1 MNLHNTYG
9 VCIENHVL
17 MNFTAQE
24 MVWPKLSGRE
34 SRKYSK
40 LQPYARWEWEKLR
53 TFHLDILEWVHHGR
67 WDNEWKS
74 SDSHRD
80 LLRPGA
86 VQKIMDERVQEATWK
101 MKKINKYQM
110 LNFSAVFF
118 QSKLVKL
125 SIVDR
130 HWRLPFRSCR
140 SPCEVSMQ
148 AKMNK
153 IHSTDSTDHLNLET
167 SEAHSHPIRNY
178 SKRMKF
184 GGFTRVKRCDVKFET
199 DERNYSARPSGE
211 VHYNISFGVWDP
223 QCTWSGKFQWLVFHQ
238 KKIFKL

>member
-53 TFHLDILEWVHHGR
+53 TFHLDILEGCTTG
-67 WDNEWKS
+67 DGTTSE
-74 SDSHRD
+74 SHRIVIEICF
-80 LLRPGA
+80 
-86 VQKIMDERVQEATWK
+86 VQALCRRSWMNVSKRRLEE
-101 MKKINKYQM
+101 KKIKKNIKCSIFR
-110 LNFSAVFF
+110 LFFF

-167 SEAHSHPIRNY
+167 SEAQSHPIRNN
-178 SKRMKF
+178 SKLMKF

-223 QCTWSGKFQWLVFHQ
+223 QCTWSGKF
-238 KKIFKL
+238 